1 MTKSKIN
8 PKILKLL
15 SNLGLNEREI
25 AVYLAGIQLGPTTI
39 AKLSQHSNLGRTTV
53 YPVIETLT
61 KKGLM
66 TEMYSGWKKCYSA
79 ESPSKLRLILEQK
92 KSELDELL
100 PELDELTL
108 NQDDQSLIKIQN
120 GKTQIKK
127 TYYDLLETKD
137 PKDYLVIA
145 NRELWESNMG
155 ESFTGD
161 FYNKRSKVGF
171 DIKLI
176 YTDSKIAR
184 FDKKNQYN
192 YSHKI
197 KILDSSVFFDSNIII
212 TEDTILIHHLRG
224 ENNLIRIKNV
234 GFIRTLKEMFGI
246 MWNLLD

>member
-61 KKGLM
+61 KKGLI
-66 TEMYSGWKKCYSA
+66 TEIYSGWKKSYSA

-155 ESFTGD
+155 EAFTSD